1 MCINDVV
8 QPQLLGTDSFKSS
21 NEMICGIHKEFTVK
35 VFLIIIGEILHIW
48 KGVIYGC
55 LKLSIESCGYASS
68 IDTSFVCNSTK
79 NHLATRINMDICVGP
94 VKTPGYPILPPMSVQ
109 FWEHLKGTMVKRSKI
124 TKEIMHYVCEE
135 KGYHP
140 TMILFWKVTSFNLI
154 LHNRIRI
161 F

>member
-1 MCINDVV
+1 
-8 QPQLLGTDSFKSS
+8 
-21 NEMICGIHKEFTVK
+21 
-35 VFLIIIGEILHIW
+35 
-48 KGVIYGC
+48 
-55 LKLSIESCGYASS
+55 
-68 IDTSFVCNSTK
+68 
-79 NHLATRINMDICVGP
+79 MDICVGP

-109 FWEHLKGTMVKRSKI
+109 FWEHLKGTMVKMSKI